1 MTWSFQND
9 SPIYAQLVKGL
20 TVRIVSGVYTVG
32 EKLPSVRDLAAEAG
46 VNPNTMQ
53 RALTELERD
62 GLMYSQRTAGRFVTE
77 DESMIETAKKNLA
90 EAQLVRFLGAMTGLG
105 YDIPAIISLLQ
116 ERENSRKKGEH

>member
-9 SPIYAQLVKGL
+9 SPIYAQLIKAL
-20 TVRIVSGVYTVG
+20 TVRIVSGLYTVG

-53 RALTELERD
+53 RALTELERE

-90 EAQLVRFLGAMTGLG
+90 EAQLVCFLTAMNGLG
-105 YDIPAIISLLQ
+105 YDIPSIISLLQ
-116 ERENSRKKGEH
+116 ARETIKQKGEH